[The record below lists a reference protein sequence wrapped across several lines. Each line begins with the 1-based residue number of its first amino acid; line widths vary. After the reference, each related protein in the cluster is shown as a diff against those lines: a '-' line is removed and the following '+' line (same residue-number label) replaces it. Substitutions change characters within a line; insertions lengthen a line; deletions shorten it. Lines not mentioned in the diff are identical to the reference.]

1 MEAVLSALIPSQT
14 NLINSIRNTVS
25 SEGKYELKITNYS
38 NHKLPYRVFSNTSV
52 STSSLKS
59 MIDTL
64 YTSTNK
70 PGVQMELV
78 DNDVNSYVLEL
89 RKKNFIDN
97 MIKNYY
103 VGFSWNLASA
113 TDLHGS
119 VYFSTLA
126 FHSSANILNEA
137 MNIMYSFSRNYLTDK
152 SIKTTNIPIQS
163 NNSLGGTNN
172 YLEVLACIDSF
183 PVSLLNFI
191 NAIIVAFMI
200 SIMVMHVARER
211 TNGSKQLQM
220 LSGLHYGTYWISN
233 FLFDMAIYIFNI
245 STMVF
250 FLKMVD
256 LGKND
261 TSSETYAIAGDQTLG
276 YFYLLLLFSSLSWCV
291 YAYIW
296 SFLFK
301 TDIICF
307 VVLLIILGF
316 AAFLDSIWVFIQLL
330 VLNGSQTP
338 TPGSNFL
345 FTIRII
351 FTLLFPNIVIKRG
364 LYNLKIRSNSYCID
378 AVNKNLASKNLNIK

>member
-1 MEAVLSALIPSQT
+1 
-14 NLINSIRNTVS
+14 
-25 SEGKYELKITNYS
+25 
-38 NHKLPYRVFSNTSV
+38 
-52 STSSLKS
+52 
-59 MIDTL
+59 
-64 YTSTNK
+64 
-70 PGVQMELV
+70 
-78 DNDVNSYVLEL
+78 
-89 RKKNFIDN
+89 
-97 MIKNYY
+97 
-103 VGFSWNLASA
+103 
-113 TDLHGS
+113 
-119 VYFSTLA
+119 
-126 FHSSANILNEA
+126 
-137 MNIMYSFSRNYLTDK
+137 
-152 SIKTTNIPIQS
+152 
-163 NNSLGGTNN
+163 
-172 YLEVLACIDSF
+172 LACIDSF

-191 NAIIVAFMI
+191 NAVIVAFMI

-220 LSGLHYGTYWISN
+220 LSGLHYGTYWFSN

-330 VLNGSQTP
+330 VLDGSKTP
-338 TPGSNFL
+338 TPGSNLL

-364 LYNLKIRSNSYCID
+364 LYNLKIRSNAYCID
-378 AVNKNLASKNLNIK
+378 AVNKNLASKNLFWFS